1 MVSSERFASKM
12 IFFRPCAY
20 RLAGSGLPFFFLDGV
35 SVDDWET
42 RFGLLVEGMPF
53 GGGIRVLFVD
63 YYTWLR

>member
-1 MVSSERFASKM
+1 VPTVSQDSVYLF
-12 IFFRPCAY
+12 
-20 RLAGSGLPFFFLDGV
+20 FFFLDGV